1 MEFLQMICGLLGGDS
16 HVEECVRLD
25 AAARLVWIDLRQVI
39 RGSTSAGLAGGF
51 VIKMASRI
59 SQIQQSIVLQD
70 PDFLVFEYDFPDI
83 HGLQALQQTK
93 AENPRL
99 PILMLTQQHSE
110 ELAVWAFRS
119 GVRDYV
125 VKPLE
130 RHDLYHICTKLVSV
144 TKTNKNDTNRQNC
157 IPHPTLPW
165 DSLIKYQ
172 STSDDSLARGLE
184 YLNAHFHKNVSL
196 ETVASVCGLSR
207 FEFSRLF
214 RKKFGITFREYVIRC
229 KIDKAAELLDN
240 PHTLVIDVAHLVG
253 ITDPSHFARSFRRY
267 TGMTPSEYRESSY
280 RRELNKWQN

>member
-1 MEFLQMICGLLGGDS
+1 
-16 HVEECVRLD
+16 
-25 AAARLVWIDLRQVI
+25 
-39 RGSTSAGLAGGF
+39 
-51 VIKMASRI
+51 MASQI
-59 SQIQQSIVLQD
+59 SQIQKSISAHD
-70 PDFLVFEYDFPDI
+70 PEFLVFEYDFPDI
-83 HGLQALQQTK
+83 NGLQALQQTK
-93 AENPRL
+93 AENPQL
-99 PILMLTQQHSE
+99 PILMLTRQHSE

-130 RHDLYHICTKLVSV
+130 KKDLNRLCLQLLSLAKNSKYHK
-144 TKTNKNDTNRQNC
+144 NRQNC
-157 IPHPTLPW
+157 IPHPSLPW

-172 STSDDSLARGLE
+172 PTADDSLAKGLE

-229 KIDKAAELLDN
+229 KINKAAELLDN

-253 ITDPSHFARSFRRY
+253 ITDPSHFARCFRRH
-267 TGMTPSEYRESSY
+267 TGMTPSEYRETSN
-280 RRELNKWQN
+280 RRELTKLRN